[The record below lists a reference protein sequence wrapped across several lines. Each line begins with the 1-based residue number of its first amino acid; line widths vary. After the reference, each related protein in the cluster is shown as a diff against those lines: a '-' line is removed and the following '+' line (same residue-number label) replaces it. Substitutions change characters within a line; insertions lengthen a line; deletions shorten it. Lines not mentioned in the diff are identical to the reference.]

1 MKKHTFRKIKK
12 KYKKDVEKILNRAA
26 IISYAVIGCLVGFLC
41 IVSSEKFGDLSSVI
55 SNLGSLIVSI
65 SSGSLLLEL
74 FGYVNYTRKRM
85 CEVLCEDEVIK
96 VLDIERKKELK
107 SALIK
112 NIYMNNAPE
121 LQNEENNISTIMD
134 DEMDNILQEYYFE
147 EYIMYID
154 VSVEEYEGKKYFKK
168 KIRQTFTAKTVNKQE
183 CVLKSP
189 ISTYLKPP
197 KNREALQISR
207 FVINNEELNCD
218 SWKLTTEDN
227 NDELKSTYTKKYSM
241 DEIIKENK
249 IKFSFNEK
257 IDVDFEYYTLVD
269 IEDNVFSYQIQNACK
284 HFCIHIN
291 VPSEYKIIV
300 EGFGFMSLGNN
311 KKQRLIETENG
322 CMLRFLD
329 WILPGNGVMAVFQRK

>member
-1 MKKHTFRKIKK
+1 MRKYRRKNK
-12 KYKKDVEKILNRAA
+12 NNAEKMLNTAA
-26 IISYAVIGCLVGFLC
+26 IIAYAIIGCIVGIA
-41 IVSSEKFGDLSSVI
+41 IVLNAYKFGEMNDVVKNI
-55 SNLGSLIVSI
+55 GALIVSI
-65 SSGSLLLEL
+65 SSGTAFLEM

-85 CEVLCEDEVIK
+85 CEILCEDEVIK

-121 LQNEENNISTIMD
+121 LQMEENNISTIMD
-134 DEMDNILQEYYFE
+134 EEMDNILQEYYFE
-147 EYIMYID
+147 ECIMYID
-154 VSVEEYEGKKYFKK
+154 VSVEKDKNGNQYFKK
-168 KIRQTFTAKTVNKQE
+168 KIRQTFTAKTVNKQK

-197 KNREALQISR
+197 SDMEPLKITR
-207 FVINNEELNCD
+207 FVINNEELDC
-218 SWKLTTEDN
+218 SAWKLTSQSN
-227 NDELKSTYTKKYSM
+227 NDELKNTYTNKYSM
-241 DEIIKENK
+241 DEVIKQNK
-249 IKFSFNEK
+249 EKFTFTDR
-257 IDVDFEYYTLVD
+257 IDVDFEYYTLVYID
-269 IEDNVFSYQIQNACK
+269 DNVYSYQIQNACK

-329 WILPGNGVMAVFQRK
+329 WILPGNGIMAVFQKR